1 MSALVTWWQGRQ
13 ARERVLLAAGG
24 VALLAT
30 LYFLLIVEPLTARE
44 ARLNKAIAGEIETQ
58 AWLEAQRPRLTTA
71 DTSTPRERLPD
82 GASLL
87 AAINE
92 SAAASEVSAQL
103 TRVTPAG
110 ARGASLSFSEV
121 PYATFMRWL
130 LDLDARYGARVER
143 IRLERAEAPG
153 IVNVDLSLAF

>member
-1 MSALVTWWQGRQ
+1 MSALVAWWQGRQ

-24 VALLAT
+24 AALLAT
-30 LYFLLIVEPLTARE
+30 LYFLLIVEPLAARE
-44 ARLNKAIAGEIETQ
+44 ARLNKALAAEFETQ
-58 AWLEAQRPRLTTA
+58 AWLEAQRPQLAEVGATA
-71 DTSTPRERLPD
+71 PRERLPD

-92 SAAASEVSAQL
+92 SAAASNVATQL

-110 ARGASLSFSEV
+110 ARGASLSFAEV

-130 LDLDARYGARVER
+130 LDLDARYGARIER
-143 IRLERAEAPG
+143 IRLERAESPG